1 MPASTQASALDVA
14 ARDWK
19 SWLTARG
26 LDDAGAMN
34 AYLVSDLTTGV
45 VTGLVGTRV
54 YCAITAQGIPDY
66 VGQTSRP
73 LARRIAEHVRSGN
86 GREWAWVVSV
96 SIEGLTGPQVD
107 FLERSAHLWLVPLSR
122 RRSRKTPAAS

>member
-1 MPASTQASALDVA
+1 MTASTQASALDVA

-19 SWLTARG
+19 SWLSARG
-26 LDDAGAMN
+26 LDDAGAMT
-34 AYLVSDLTTGV
+34 AYPVADLVATV
-45 VTGLVGTRV
+45 ATGLVGTRV

-86 GREWAWVVSV
+86 GHEWAWVVSV

-107 FLERSAHLWLVPLSR
+107 SLERSAHLWMVPLSR
-122 RRSRKTPAAS
+122 RRSRKTPAAY